1 VAVIA
6 LSDLRYQPEFARAG
20 PDATLAAARDPRAF
34 DGDTAVRVIL
44 DDKDLAHVIVLQ
56 RWETE
61 SHDAAYRAW
70 RAGPGP
76 GPAHVGHPHRSR

>member
-1 VAVIA
+1 
-6 LSDLRYQPEFARAG
+6 LSDLRYQPEFARA
-20 PDATLAAARDPRAF
+20 DLDETLAAARYPRAF
-34 DGDTAVRVIL
+34 DGDTAVRIIL

-61 SHDAAYRAW
+61 SHDAAYQAW
-70 RAGPGP
+70 RAGP